1 MAGSVSLTI
10 NPLTLNPG
18 DEGQLQYSVNPAG
31 TQLSWSSSNP
41 RVADVDDNG
50 YVTTIVSLS
59 QTTNVTITA
68 TAADGSS
75 AQTTVTVLGSGG
87 GSSSGQT
94 GDNTHRRQG
103 VGADVVAHHDRIHRV
118 VKLLEQVAQQQ
129 RQREQQQL
137 LPDDALG
144 HQSLVLPHLDP
155 SFSSKSLSPWGSSF
169 YRPGKA
175 FSYSRLKCHICEK

>member
-1 MAGSVSLTI
+1 MHAVVDALLVLGAKKLRDDNARPGAKAGEQ
-10 NPLTLNPG
+10 P
-18 DEGQLQYSVNPAG
+18 DHQ
-31 TQLSWSSSNP
+31 
-41 RVADVDDNG
+41 VDD
-50 YVTTIVSLS
+50 
-59 QTTNVTITA
+59 
-68 TAADGSS
+68 
-75 AQTTVTVLGSGG
+75 GG
-87 GSSSGQT
+87 AGA
-94 GDNTHRRQG
+94 HRRQG

-144 HQSLVLPHLDP
+144 HQSLVLLHLDP
-155 SFSSKSLSPWGSSF
+155 SFSSKSLSPWGGSF